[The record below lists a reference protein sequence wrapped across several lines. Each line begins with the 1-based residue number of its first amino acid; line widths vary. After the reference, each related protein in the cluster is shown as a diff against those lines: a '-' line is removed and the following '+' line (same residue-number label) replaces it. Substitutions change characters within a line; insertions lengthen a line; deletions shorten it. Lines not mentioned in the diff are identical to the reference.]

1 MPRSRAHYLN
11 THWSAGCFAFF
22 RKWMR
27 RELRNFVLYHVCTFD
42 QKDICMFKSIH
53 IIVVYRIGLRIS
65 CIYAFQMKCVS
76 AICLAKLITNLF
88 QWHPKPPHRGL
99 DWKIAQFLLWF
110 VFFLCVCTFVCVL
123 YPHAMESSKG
133 WAKTYEHNNSAW
145 NKVRNLYMKKTHPS
159 FKNARMHKYTLPAW
173 HSNKNK
179 TSNKI
184 TYQTHTQRQSRI
196 SANVSTECTLL
207 FTFWTGIFCEKFRVT
222 AMVVLKSNHSVRVC
236 ICYRCFLLL

>member
-1 MPRSRAHYLN
+1 MCFSYLFGKIN
-11 THWSAGCFAFF
+11 
-22 RKWMR
+22 
-27 RELRNFVLYHVCTFD
+27 N
-42 QKDICMFKSIH
+42 
-53 IIVVYRIGLRIS
+53 
-65 CIYAFQMKCVS
+65 
-76 AICLAKLITNLF
+76 KLISMASEAT
-88 QWHPKPPHRGL
+88 
-99 DWKIAQFLLWF
+99 AQRPWLKNCP
-110 VFFLCVCTFVCVL
+110 VFAMVFLCVYTFVCVL

-133 WAKTYEHNNSAW
+133 WAKTYEYNNSAW